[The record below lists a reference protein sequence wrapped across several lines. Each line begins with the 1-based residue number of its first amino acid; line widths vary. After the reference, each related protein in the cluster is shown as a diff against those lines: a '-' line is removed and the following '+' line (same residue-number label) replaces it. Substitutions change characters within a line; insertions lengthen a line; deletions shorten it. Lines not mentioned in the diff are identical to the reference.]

1 MEAETSWYQ
10 NWLSQQPVVCVAGKE
25 PPADKVQTFCRHAEG
40 GQGCPNLVPAC
51 ALNAKRGTVFGKR
64 KIPQVGLNVCVEE

>member
-40 GQGCPNLVPAC
+40 GL
-51 ALNAKRGTVFGKR
+51 
-64 KIPQVGLNVCVEE
+64 